1 MASDVKSGMRGLGLG
16 LVALILVV
24 SGRVADAQGP
34 PRLVLFFVD
43 DMHMDFRDT
52 PRLRTLVAR
61 LGRELAREGDAW
73 GMATTGH
80 SSVSVAPTTDWNG
93 VAAEVSRLTAG
104 GLRPAQRHPEEAPHR
119 ARVAASTAAAA
130 IRQGA
135 VGGRPVVVLYVSSGY
150 VRDVAPEFTAVV
162 EAASQAKAPIFAVD
176 PRRPAN
182 GQTSGATPA
191 EAAAYLAETQDS
203 LRGLATASEGMTVFT
218 DADVELVLTR
228 IRGAG

>member
-1 MASDVKSGMRGLGLG
+1 MRHLALGL
-16 LVALILVV
+16 LVSIAAAAPVV
-24 SGRVADAQGP
+24 AAQSP
-34 PRLVLFFVD
+34 ARTILFFVD

-73 GMATTGH
+73 GMATAGY

-93 VAAEVSRLTAG
+93 VAVEVTRLTAG
-104 GLRPAQRHPEEAPHR
+104 GLRPARRQPEEVTHR
-119 ARVAASTAAAA
+119 AQVAASTAAAA
-130 IRQGA
+130 IRQAA

-150 VRDVAPEFTAVV
+150 VRGLASELAVVV

-182 GQTSGATPA
+182 GQTSGMTPA
-191 EAAAYLAETQDS
+191 EAAAYLTETQES
-203 LRGLATASEGMTVFT
+203 MRGLATASGGMTVFT
-218 DADVELVLTR
+218 DADIELMLTR